1 MKTDIAFTVF
11 VLSTLGVSSGNPKQR
26 LAVAPA
32 GHILIFMFE
41 FEAKK
46 GQQLLVKRLRACE
59 ITDAKNEMI
68 DTDDAR
74 HELSFRRFGRLL
86 KNMPPTKICSPI

>member
-1 MKTDIAFTVF
+1 
-11 VLSTLGVSSGNPKQR
+11 VLSALGVGSGNPKQR
-26 LAVAPA
+26 LAVAPT
-32 GHILIFMFE
+32 GHIVKFVFE
-41 FEAKK
+41 FEPKK

-59 ITDAKNEMI
+59 ITDAENQMI

-74 HELSFRRFGRLL
+74 HELSFRRFGGLL